1 MAGEG
6 TKIGL
11 CWSGSSDFRVDPR
24 RSIPPAQ
31 MAPLA
36 GLTHAR
42 FFSLQKEDVTSP
54 FPEALEARLTRFDGF
69 DSGPDAFIDTAAI
82 MANLDLIIT
91 CDTSIAHLAGAL
103 GRPVW
108 LGLKH
113 VPEWRWMV
121 ERLDSPWYPSMRLFR
136 RASGSDWECLF
147 REIAD
152 AISKDIPDVEYDS
165 AEMSRGAMGEHW
177 KICASTS
184 RV

>member
-1 MAGEG
+1 
-6 TKIGL
+6 
-11 CWSGSSDFRVDPR
+11 
-24 RSIPPAQ
+24 
-31 MAPLA
+31 
-36 GLTHAR
+36 
-42 FFSLQKEDVTSP
+42 
-54 FPEALEARLTRFDGF
+54 
-69 DSGPDAFIDTAAI
+69 
-82 MANLDLIIT
+82 MANLDLVIT
-91 CDTSIAHLAGAL
+91 ADTLTAHLAGAL